1 MERTVEAMNKEQFR
15 SQMGLL
21 GQQSSPFLANRIFE
35 VFDTDG
41 DDFLDF
47 KSFAMI
53 MDILCN
59 GTENERN
66 MFSFAMMDRN
76 ASNNINFEEFCDYFT
91 QVIAHW
97 SSLVNSYVRVS
108 KKELLEIFSQI
119 DKNGSGEISYSE
131 YKLALR
137 KNPDLLDWFDLLDQG
152 KRSGPLRQNFVS
164 SEEAKRQQEQKLQEK
179 RDQEEAE
186 KGIIKLDP

>member
-1 MERTVEAMNKEQFR
+1 M
-15 SQMGLL
+15 
-21 GQQSSPFLANRIFE
+21 
-35 VFDTDG
+35 
-41 DDFLDF
+41 
-47 KSFAMI
+47 
-53 MDILCN
+53 
-59 GTENERN
+59 
-66 MFSFAMMDRN
+66 
-76 ASNNINFEEFCDYFT
+76 
-91 QVIAHW
+91 
-97 SSLVNSYVRVS
+97 NSYVRVS

-186 KGIIKLDP
+186 KGIIKLDPEKLEQIV